1 MRHWDVLI
9 VVFLVLFVVTT
20 LLAVGGLSL
29 WTTILGIVTAIV
41 GIWAAIGFFL
51 DLLGGQR

>member
-1 MRHWDVLI
+1 MKHWDVLI